1 MAAGVVCAQTGGCF
15 PLFLRRAL
23 PPAAGSS
30 AFRTDQSGFCRKGG
44 FFMLTCQNITITHKR
59 DGRVLI
65 RDFSFTPREGEHA
78 ALIGEEGNGKSTLL
92 RLLHDP
98 ALILPYAEYEGTV
111 SKGSGESRVVTGYLP
126 QEPEPDAAALPVWD
140 YMSRSPAFQTCD
152 PRLLTRLS
160 EDVGLQ
166 NGLLWSD
173 RPLRTFSGGEQ
184 VKLRLLRMM
193 AEEPDVLLLDEP
205 SSDLDLGTLVWLED
219 WIASRPETVLF
230 ISHDET
236 LLENCAQTVIHIEQ
250 IMRKTEPKVTVSRT
264 GYRDYAARRSDLI
277 VRSAAHAKNDR
288 AAFDKKMERYRHIY
302 ERVHHEQNAISRQN
316 PSGGR
321 LLKKKMHTVK
331 AMEKRFEREKENL
344 TKKIDSEEAVMI
356 DFPPVSV
363 PAGKTVLD
371 LNLPE
376 LRAPDGRLL
385 QKDVRLRVSGGEHLV
400 ITGPN
405 GCGKTTLMRLIA
417 DALLPRRDLHAAYMP
432 QDYLDL
438 LPPDETPV
446 AFLQASLNDGRGDWS
461 EPAAVKIRTWL
472 GSIKFTPAEMNR
484 PIGGLSGGQR
494 AKLCF
499 LRMILMGSDVLL
511 LDEPTRN
518 LSPMTGPVIRR
529 ILNDFGGT
537 VIAVSH
543 DRKFIEEV
551 ADTEYALPDPLSP
564 PVA

>member
-1 MAAGVVCAQTGGCF
+1 M
-15 PLFLRRAL
+15 
-23 PPAAGSS
+23 
-30 AFRTDQSGFCRKGG
+30 GG
-44 FFMLTCQNITITHKR
+44 FFMLSCQNITVTHRK

-65 RDFSFTPREGEHA
+65 RDFSFTPRVGEHA

-98 ALILPYAEYEGTV
+98 ALILPYAEFEGTV
-111 SKGSGESRVVTGYLP
+111 SKGSGENRVVTGYLP
-126 QEPEPDAAALPVWD
+126 QEPEPDAAGLPVWE
-140 YMSRSPAFQTCD
+140 YMNRSPAFQTCD
-152 PRLLTRLS
+152 PRRLTRLS
-160 EDVGLQ
+160 EDVGLDID
-166 NGLLWSD
+166 LLWSN
-173 RPLRTFSGGEQ
+173 RPVGTFSGGEQ

-193 AEEPDVLLLDEP
+193 TEEPDVLLLDEP
-205 SSDLDLGTLVWLED
+205 SGDLDLHSLMWLEE

-236 LLENCAQTVIHIEQ
+236 LLENCADTIIHIEQ

-264 GYRDYAARRSDLI
+264 GYRDYVSRRSDLI
-277 VRSAAHAKNDR
+277 EKSAAEAKNDR

-331 AMEKRFEREKENL
+331 SMERRFEREKETL

-356 DFPPVSV
+356 DFPPTSL

-376 LRAPDGRLL
+376 LKTPDGRLL
-385 QKDVRLRVSGGEHLV
+385 QRNIKLRVSGGEHLV

-417 DALLPRRDLHAAYMP
+417 DMLLPRRDIRAAFMP
-432 QDYLDL
+432 QNYPDL
-438 LPPDETPV
+438 LPMDEAPV
-446 AFLQASLNDGRGDWS
+446 PFLQSSLNDGRGDWS

-484 PIGGLSGGQR
+484 PIGELSGGQR

-518 LSPMTGPVIRR
+518 LSPMTNPVIRR
-529 ILNDFGGT
+529 ILVDFGGT

-564 PVA
+564 PSVY